1 MRKLHRSRRTKVLGG
16 VAAGF
21 AEYFSIDVT
30 VMRLLLALL
39 AVTIPNAILAYILAW
54 IIIPEEP
61 LETTAAPGE
70 TATTNRG
77 DTHMD
82 ERVQERPKEASVPPP
97 TADELLGGKQD
108 VAQAWRQAPVQLA
121 PVSSPAAAPKVS
133 KTTAHPDRNRQ
144 LFGYI
149 LIFVGAIVLARKLV
163 PSFIWR
169 LPTHLIGEFWPVL
182 IILVGAALIF
192 GAIRGR

>member
-30 VMRLLLALL
+30 VMRLLFALL

-54 IIIPEEP
+54 IIIPEESLEGAAAP
-61 LETTAAPGE
+61 RETT
-70 TATTNRG
+70 TASRG
-77 DTHMD
+77 DIQMD
-82 ERVQERPKEASVPPP
+82 ERVNETGNLPP
-97 TADELLGGKQD
+97 TAKELLGSGPEAVQ
-108 VAQAWRQAPVQLA
+108 VGQQAR
-121 PVSSPAAAPKVS
+121 PVSKGAAY
-133 KTTAHPDRNRQ
+133 PDRNRQ

-149 LIFVGAIVLARKLV
+149 LVFIGVIVLSRRFV
-163 PSFIWR
+163 PAFIWR
-169 LPTHLIGEFWPVL
+169 LPTHLVGQFWPVL
-182 IILVGAALIF
+182 VILVGAALIF